1 MLQANTHSAPCFGV
15 FALQIRDLMPAFAYT
30 AIDAAGAETSG
41 RIEAAD
47 AAEVAAR
54 LRERGLF
61 PTEVL
66 ARGNP
71 TEKGMGWN
79 LALTRP
85 VGARERAV
93 FTRQLGT
100 LLRAGMP
107 LLKAL
112 EALARQQ
119 RNDRFREVVV
129 ALSEGIKT
137 GDTFSAALARH
148 PRVFDRLYL
157 SMIKAGEA
165 GGVLDTVLER
175 LARFQEKTLQVR
187 GKVVAALVYPAVVL
201 GVAVV
206 ILAGLLVFVVPR
218 FQQIFADL
226 LKGAPL
232 PPLTRAV
239 LAVSDAVRHHAL
251 LTVGLLLV
259 IWVAFRLFRRTQAGV
274 RITDTLVVKLP
285 LFGDLFLK
293 AIVARFGRTFG
304 TLLSSGVP
312 ILPALLITRDTC
324 GNARVAGAILRV
336 HDRVKEGAPV
346 ARPLEASRV
355 FPPMVASMIE
365 VGEHSG
371 QLPEMLNR
379 VADLYEE
386 EVDNAVAGLSS
397 LIEPIL
403 ILFLALVVGTIVI
416 ALFLPIIRIVQL
428 MT

>member
-1 MLQANTHSAPCFGV
+1 
-15 FALQIRDLMPAFAYT
+15 MPAFNYSAVNGRGG
-30 AIDAAGAETSG
+30 DATGVV
-41 RIEAAD
+41 EASDYRQA
-47 AAEVAAR
+47 VIL
-54 LRERGLF
+54 LRARGLF
-61 PTEVL
+61 PVRVEVADGDDRQSPPAAVGL
-66 ARGNP
+66 RRTISFP
-71 TEKGMGWN
+71 TLFSTVKE
-79 LALTRP
+79 
-85 VGARERAV
+85 RERAA

-107 LLKAL
+107 LLRGL
-112 EALARQQ
+112 EVLARQEK
-119 RNDRFREVVV
+119 NP
-129 ALSEGIKT
+129 ALRRVIGALAEGIKS
-137 GDTFSAALARH
+137 GVPLSEAMAPH
-148 PRVFDRLYL
+148 HRVFDRLYV
-157 SMIKAGEA
+157 SMIRAGEA

-175 LARFQEKTLQVR
+175 LAHFQEKSLQLR
-187 GKVVAALVYPAVVL
+187 GKVKAAMIYPLIVL
-201 GVAVV
+201 GVAVA
-206 ILAGLLVFVVPR
+206 ILAGLLVFVVPK

-232 PPLTRAV
+232 PPLTQAV
-239 LAVSDAVRHHAL
+239 LTVSDTVRNHAL
-251 LTVGLLLV
+251 VVLAIVAGAAVVFHFFRQSGPGARWLGTLV
-259 IWVAFRLFRRTQAGV
+259 IRQ
-274 RITDTLVVKLP
+274 P

-293 AIVARFGRTFG
+293 AIIARFGRTLG

-324 GNARVAGAILRV
+324 GNARVAGAIATV

-346 ARPLEASRV
+346 ARPLEATAV

-371 QLPEMLNR
+371 QLPEMLNK
-379 VADLYEE
+379 VADIYED

-428 MT
+428 LT